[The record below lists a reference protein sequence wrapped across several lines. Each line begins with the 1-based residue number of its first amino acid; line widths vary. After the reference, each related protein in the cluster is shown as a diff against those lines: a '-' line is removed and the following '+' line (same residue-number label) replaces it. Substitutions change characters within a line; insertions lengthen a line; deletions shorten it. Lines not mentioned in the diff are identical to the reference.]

1 MNREKFLEQKLKE
14 LTNLLFLYEV
24 RHRAQGHLLSSEIY
38 QFAEFYLTC
47 APNPSRPKVGLIGNK
62 IAEFMVP
69 FGIPCA
75 YALSQFCIILK
86 KKKKIIHNF
95 RYAPKHD
102 IHVWRKTLPGDMS
115 LEKFKR
121 ELFLKF
127 K

>member
-86 KKKKIIHNF
+86 KKKKLIISVTLQSTIFMFGGKLF
-95 RYAPKHD
+95 RVICLWK
-102 IHVWRKTLPGDMS
+102 S
-115 LEKFKR
+115 LNANCI
-121 ELFLKF
+121 
-127 K
+127 